1 MLSER
6 VTPLNRRWLPLC
18 LLSIAC
24 VLTLLPAHVQASDAD
39 SVQATLELS
48 PRSCV
53 PRNADAPC
61 VERLLVR
68 WRLNIAIPI
77 CVWLQGGS
85 TPLFCVEQQHGE
97 RELQL
102 PVRQSLLFELANA
115 TTRAPLAH
123 AELLVLTSPAATKRR
138 RYQHPWSV
146 F

>member
-6 VTPLNRRWLPLC
+6 AIHRKRRWLPAC
-18 LLSIAC
+18 LLSIGC
-24 VLTLLPAHVQASDAD
+24 VLQPLSANEAD
-39 SVQATLELS
+39 PVRATLELS
-48 PRSCV
+48 PRSCI
-53 PRNADAPC
+53 PRSADIPC

-77 CVWLQGGS
+77 CLWLHGGS

-97 RELQL
+97 RELQM
-102 PVRQSLLFELANA
+102 PVRQSLLFELASEA
-115 TTRAPLAH
+115 TRAPLAQ
-123 AELLVLTSPAATKRR
+123 AELLVLTEPATNKRR